1 MSFCIDQSASTRKP
15 GEMQAR
21 DENGLFQYAI
31 RDQAEVAEIMGL
43 SRQRIQQIERSAL
56 IKIRYAL
63 RKEYDDLN
71 P

>member
-31 RDQAEVAEIMGL
+31 RDQNETAIIMGL
-43 SRQRIQQIERSAL
+43 SRARVQQIERSAL
-56 IKIRYAL
+56 IKL
-63 RKEYDDLN
+63 RRGLKKEWEDLQ
-71 P
+71 